1 MVEVETFLKGP
12 DGEFVP
18 LGTCHTPPND
28 LDYIEGAVRVS
39 IDGLPI
45 IGLEEWDY
53 VDQLWCYV
61 ADMVTQLSTTG
72 YAETYF
78 PDQSIKLSF
87 QSAGTRVSVTAEIG
101 QEVRRT
107 SASSAAFLE
116 AVKTAGTRF
125 FEKMSELAPGNSYAE
140 ARQELSN

>member
-1 MVEVETFLKGP
+1 MVVVETFLKGS

-18 LGTCHTPPND
+18 LEACRTQPND
-28 LDYIEGAVRVS
+28 LDYIEGAIRVS

-61 ADMVTQLSTTG
+61 ADMVTQLTATG

-78 PDQSIKLSF
+78 PDQPIKLLF
-87 QSAGTRVSVTAEIG
+87 RSAGKRVLVAAEIG
-101 QEVRRT
+101 HEVRQAST
-107 SASSAAFLE
+107 STVDFLE

-125 FEKMSELAPGNSYAE
+125 FDRMFELAPGNSYAE
-140 ARQELSN
+140 ARRELSN